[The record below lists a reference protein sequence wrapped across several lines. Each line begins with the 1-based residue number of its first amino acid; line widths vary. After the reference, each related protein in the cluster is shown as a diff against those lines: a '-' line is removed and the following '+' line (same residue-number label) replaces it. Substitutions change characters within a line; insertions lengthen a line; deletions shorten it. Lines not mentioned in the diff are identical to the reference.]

1 MCQNLQH
8 LYIFKYGLD
17 EGPIKGLPFH
27 PVYPFLTQFAVSY
40 HNVFYFK
47 KEAYLLLWYL
57 VDVYTISVCF
67 NKSAVLVYL
76 AHAAF
81 NQIHPPED
89 FFLKFLLLFG
99 NIPFWQHKIRSIPS
113 NVNENLQFAF
123 WTSRNNRSLPNPDGS
138 ITWRKEYH
146 TIFLSAYI
154 ESQINNGNYLVMT
167 QTLCS
172 LNGLTPAEVPSSL
185 LHYESANWKFNDTYP
200 EEWHQN
206 IRYLLQQ
213 YHLTDRTE
221 ESSGGAGSDDLEA
234 TINYSE

>member
-27 PVYPFLTQFAVSY
+27 HVYPFLTQFEVSY

-47 KEAYLLLWYL
+47 KVAYLLLWYL

-81 NQIHPPED
+81 NQVHPPED

-99 NIPFWQHKIRSIPS
+99 SISYWQQKIRQIPS
-113 NVNENLQFAF
+113 NADEDLQFAF
-123 WTSRNNRSLPNPDGS
+123 LDKSIYRVSKTSNRQWKLSCHDSNTVFTQWIDTGGSTLISLP
-138 ITWRKEYH
+138 
-146 TIFLSAYI
+146 L
-154 ESQINNGNYLVMT
+154 
-167 QTLCS
+167 
-172 LNGLTPAEVPSSL
+172 
-185 LHYESANWKFNDTYP
+185 
-200 EEWHQN
+200 
-206 IRYLLQQ
+206 
-213 YHLTDRTE
+213 
-221 ESSGGAGSDDLEA
+221 
-234 TINYSE
+234 

>member
-8 LYIFKYGLD
+8 LCIFKYGLD

-27 PVYPFLTQFAVSY
+27 PVYPFLTQFEVSY

-57 VDVYTISVCF
+57 VDLYTISVCF

-81 NQIHPPED
+81 NQVHPPED

-99 NIPFWQHKIRSIPS
+99 NIPFWQQKIRSIPS
-113 NVNENLQFAF
+113 NVDEDLQFAF
-123 WTSRNNRSLPNPDGS
+123 WTSPY
-138 ITWRKEYH
+138 T
-146 TIFLSAYI
+146 
-154 ESQINNGNYLVMT
+154 ESQRPQINNGNYLVMT
-167 QTLCS
+167 QMLCS

-200 EEWHQN
+200 EEWRQN

-221 ESSGGAGSDDLEA
+221 DYSGGTGSDDSEA